1 MVYQSTVFSVSLFPC
16 MGTTEKKY
24 IKMNELNLFNMYRYI
39 LFLLQNKEYYH
50 TNITITEI

>member
-1 MVYQSTVFSVSLFPC
+1 MVYQSTVFSFSLFPC